1 MPSKLHLKRT
11 PAEQAAH
18 EFRKAQRAAR
28 KAAKK
33 RHLTELSDDDESR
46 SKKSRQSSHDGYVFD
61 LSDGEYGPPPPP
73 GPSDVN
79 GAHKPDYDAIYAQME
94 EQRFREKMFGA
105 LEDDERLDA
114 VESRLNDYAHVPRRW
129 RGGGMDK
136 MDDELGVNPQMMEDE
151 DYAEWVR
158 AGMWRKKHAAE
169 HEEQLRKE
177 KERAERR
184 KREEAVRE
192 ETRRLERAAESERR
206 RRRKGKERQREADAR
221 AAYDAQWKQ
230 LLAATDTDD
239 KMLAFSDVPW
249 PVFDSRMAKPEDFTL
264 EAVSAFL
271 LPPTGADV
279 DEEVAR
285 KERKDKLREAMLRFH
300 PDKFEGRILAL
311 VRDKDKEKV
320 KEAVGVVARILGELL
335 GGGK

>member
-1 MPSKLHLKRT
+1 MSSKLHLKRT

-33 RHLTELSDDDESR
+33 RRHTELSDHEDNH
-46 SKKSRQSSHDGYVFD
+46 SKKSRHSSQGGYVFD
-61 LSDGEYGPPPPP
+61 LSDADYGPPPPP
-73 GPSDVN
+73 GPSSH
-79 GAHKPDYDAIYAQME
+79 AHKPDYDAIYAQVE
-94 EQRFREKMFGA
+94 EDRFREKMFGA

-114 VESRLNDYAHVPRRW
+114 VESRLNEYTHIPRRW
-129 RGGGMDK
+129 RDGGMER
-136 MDDELGVNPQMMEDE
+136 MDDELGVDPHMMEEE

-158 AGMWRKKHAAE
+158 AGMWRKKHAEE

-177 KERAERR
+177 KERADRR

-206 RRRKGKERQREADAR
+206 RRRNGKERQREADAR

-230 LLAATDTDD
+230 LLATTDTDD
-239 KMLAFSDVPW
+239 ILAFSNVPW
-249 PVFDSRMAKPEDFTL
+249 PVFGSREAKLDDFTL
-264 EAVSAFL
+264 ESVSTFL
-271 LPPTGADV
+271 LPPTGSDV
-279 DEEVAR
+279 DEETAK
-285 KERKDKLREAMLRFH
+285 KERKDKLRETMLRFH
-300 PDKFEGRILAL
+300 PDKFEGRILAR
-311 VRDKDKEKV
+311 VHDKEKERV
-320 KEAVGVVARILGELL
+320 KEAVGVVARILGELM